1 MKEGSGHQICYNRR
15 ARHEYNILETYECG
29 VVLQG
34 TEVKSIRLGNT
45 SLTEAYAQIKQG
57 EVWLY
62 GWQISKYEQGNI
74 FNSDPLRAKKL
85 ILHRREINKL
95 ANKVKLN
102 GLTLVPLSL
111 YFKNNHVKLELALA
125 SGKKLY
131 DKREDMKK
139 KAVEREVRS
148 KYAQI

>member
-1 MKEGSGHQICYNRR
+1 MKEAAIKQITYNRR

-45 SLTEAYAQIKQG
+45 SLSESYAQIKNG

-62 GWQISKYEQGNI
+62 GWQIAKYEQGNI
-74 FNSDPLRAKKL
+74 FNVDPLRPKKL
-85 ILHRREINKL
+85 LLHHKEIAKL
-95 ANKVKLN
+95 AGKVKLN
-102 GLTLVPLSL
+102 GLTLVPLKL
-111 YFKNNHVKLELALA
+111 YFHKNLVKVELAIA

-139 KAVEREVRS
+139 RDVERDIRKTYS
-148 KYAQI
+148 C